1 MKLLLKNLNQILLN
15 KNLSLQVLFRFALTT
30 AFIFAAVLCFIAA
43 AFSALRGGKYV
54 YKEKK

>member
-1 MKLLLKNLNQILLN
+1 MT
-15 KNLSLQVLFRFALTT
+15 ALTT

-54 YKEKK
+54 YKENKN